1 MSIRTWVGRFSIVEG
16 QVREE
21 GPWLG
26 VFPRQLPEDDSRELY
41 VLAEPVLPG
50 SEEFC
55 GQLVEVVGRLFQ
67 KESLSLTG
75 ALLRSLR
82 AAHENL
88 REWNRKSLREHQVAA
103 GATCLLLR
111 GRTAYLAQ
119 VGPSLAYFYRDGRLT
134 TMTPQDE
141 DAQAPLGLAEEFR
154 PQITRYDLE
163 PGDLLLMASSRLAAI
178 TDEEAV
184 AGVLTRGPDDALPEL
199 FLLTRDLL
207 DFSAL
212 LAACFVEAD
221 EPPPEE
227 VAVPEQFAARPAQE
241 ESALAKETADRV
253 AGVDEEPPAPPD
265 SAGGGFARS
274 GVPPATLGGG
284 RTGIAEARTRPNGG
298 PFGRPPNGQHGGL
311 PVAVMAPPAN
321 FGRRS
326 QVASRSSQPVTVRV
340 APLNVWE
347 ETSWE
352 DGNGYDL
359 LVPRVDSPLP
369 GMEHPVVRLR
379 APAATPRYRY
389 TRTTSTLPRIF
400 PVPRL
405 AVLAALAVLVVGLVA
420 WFAVP
425 RSMEE
430 NQEQRFTSLLA
441 DARTSLHAAPGMAD
455 AAQRRALV
463 SGILARLDEAAAI
476 YPDDGQVQALR
487 IQAQAALADL
497 NAVVDLGEMRLVADL
512 DLQVAGELTLQQVV
526 VGGGA
531 AFVLDEAGG
540 RVVELP
546 LSPEADS
553 PPAQDEAGGPT
564 PTGARVVFQEG
575 ELAGVVE
582 ASRPR
587 YILWWQAD
595 GEQGRLLVLD
605 DQRHLFS
612 LVPGGDAAPL
622 VLRGAQEWGSLDGA
636 ATFGGNL
643 YILDVASN
651 QVWRYPPTDSGFD
664 SERSGLLGEVNLS
677 GAAALAVQ
685 GDLYLIT
692 GKGGI
697 RRFAHGVEEPFA
709 LAGIDRSLLSP
720 ASLTADG
727 KGGLLVADRGNKRL
741 VSLSAGGEFQ
751 AQFVSRTFTDLRSA
765 DVDAG
770 AGLLYVL
777 VGDSLYSTEMPS
789 P

>member
-41 VLAEPVLPG
+41 VLAEPALPG
-50 SEEFC
+50 SGEFC

-163 PGDLLLMASSRLAAI
+163 PGDLLLVASSRLAAI

-253 AGVDEEPPAPPD
+253 VGVDEEPPAPLD
-265 SAGGGFARS
+265 SAGGGFARA

-352 DGNGYDL
+352 GGNGYDL

-425 RSMEE
+425 RSVEE

-441 DARTSLHAAPGMAD
+441 DARTSLQAAPGVAD

-463 SGILARLDEAAAI
+463 SGILARLDEAASI

-512 DLQVAGELTLQQVV
+512 DLQVAGELSLQQVV

-553 PPAQDEAGGPT
+553 PPAQDEGGGPT

-582 ASRPR
+582 ASHPL
-587 YILWWQAD
+587 YILWWQPD

-612 LVPGGDAAPL
+612 LVPGGEAAPL
-622 VLRGAQEWGSLDGA
+622 VLRGAQEWGGLDGA
-636 ATFGGNL
+636 ATFGGNF

-727 KGGLLVADRGNKRL
+727 QGGLLVADRGNKRL

>member
-1 MSIRTWVGRFSIVEG
+1 MSIRTWVGRFSLVEG

-26 VFPRQLPEDDSRELY
+26 AFPRQLPEDDSRDLY
-41 VLAEPVLPG
+41 VLAEPALPG

-119 VGPSLAYFYRDGRLT
+119 VGPSLAYLYRDGQLT

-141 DAQAPLGLAEEFR
+141 GAQAPLGLAEEFR
-154 PQITRYDLE
+154 PHITRHDLE
-163 PGDLLLMASSRLAAI
+163 PGDLLLVASSRLATI
-178 TDEEAV
+178 VDETAV
-184 AGVLTRGPDDALPEL
+184 AGVLAQGPDDALPEL

-207 DFSAL
+207 NFSAL
-212 LAACFVEAD
+212 LASCFVEAD
-221 EPPPEE
+221 EPSPEE
-227 VAVPEQFAARPAQE
+227 VPVPEQFAARPAQE
-241 ESALAKETADRV
+241 EPTATGDTADKA

-265 SAGGGFARS
+265 SAGGGFART
-274 GVPPATLGGG
+274 GVPPPAFGRG
-284 RTGIAEARTRPNGG
+284 RTGIVGARTRPNGG
-298 PFGRPPNGQHGGL
+298 PFGRPPNGQHAGL

-321 FGRRS
+321 FRRHS
-326 QVASRSSQPVTVRV
+326 QVASRSPQPTPVRV
-340 APLNVWE
+340 APLSVWE
-347 ETSWE
+347 ETSRE
-352 DGNGYDL
+352 GGNGYEL
-359 LVPRVDSPLP
+359 LVPRVDSPPP
-369 GMEHPVVRLR
+369 GMERPVVRLR

-405 AVLAALAVLVVGLVA
+405 AVLAALAVLVVALVA

-425 RSMEE
+425 RSVEQ

-441 DARTSLHAAPGMAD
+441 DARANLRAAPGVAD
-455 AAQRRALV
+455 PAQRRALL
-463 SGILARLDEAAAI
+463 SETQARLDEAAAI

-487 IQAQAALADL
+487 IEAQAAVADL
-497 NAVVDLGEMRLVADL
+497 DAIVDLGEMRLVANL
-512 DLQVAGELTLQQVV
+512 DLQVAGEMSLQQVV

-531 AFVLDEAGG
+531 AFLLDGAGG

-546 LSPEADS
+546 LSPEAN
-553 PPAQDEAGGPT
+553 PPSTEEEGGGTT
-564 PTGARVVFQEG
+564 PAGARVVLQQG
-575 ELAGVVE
+575 ELAGAVE
-582 ASRPR
+582 ASRPL

-595 GEQGRLLVLD
+595 GEGGRLLVLD

-643 YILDVASN
+643 YILDVASD

-664 SERSGLLGEVNLS
+664 SERGALLGEVDLS
-677 GAAALAVQ
+677 GAAALAVDS
-685 GDLYLIT
+685 DLYLLT
-692 GKGGI
+692 EKGGI

-709 LAGIDRSLLSP
+709 LAGIDRGLLSP
-720 ASLTADG
+720 ASLAANG
-727 KGGLLVADRGNKRL
+727 QSRLLVVDRGNKRL

-765 DVDAG
+765 AVDAG

-777 VGDSLYSTEMPS
+777 VGDSLYAAEMP
-789 P
+789 PP